1 MNLGLFLFNSL
12 IALLFSNEKLI
23 AKFKADLEVELTKKG
38 IIDGDLK
45 FAERI
50 IINIQS
56 SFKHFKQIL
65 RQIGEDYVD
74 QVDLESSSGES
85 NEFFKQIR
93 KY

>member
-1 MNLGLFLFNSL
+1 ML
-12 IALLFSNEKLI
+12 IAQL
-23 AKFKADLEVELTKKG
+23 KADLEVEMANKRA
-38 IIDGDLK
+38 IEGDLK
-45 FAERI
+45 FAEKI

-85 NEFFKQIR
+85 N
-93 KY
+93 

>member
-1 MNLGLFLFNSL
+1 ML
-12 IALLFSNEKLI
+12 IAQ
-23 AKFKADLEVELTKKG
+23 FKADLEVELAKKS

-85 NEFFKQIR
+85 NEFFNQTR